1 MESLIVWRKIYRNKC
16 SIILQCYTYI
26 YISLYVKPY
35 QNTWT
40 HCLGFFCL
48 LLKTEPSGVTRQ
60 LSKDEVGQQARVLLN
75 QFIQDRLATERSE
88 EQVLHIED
96 LQDPGT
102 PTGQQSLKSFR
113 L

>member
-1 MESLIVWRKIYRNKC
+1 ML
-16 SIILQCYTYI
+16 YI
-26 YISLYVKPY
+26 YLYLTLFKTLPKHM
-35 QNTWT
+35 NT
-40 HCLGFFCL
+40 LFFCL
-48 LLKTEPSGVTRQ
+48 LLNTEPSGVTRQ

>member
-16 SIILQCYTYI
+16 SIILQCYIYI
-26 YISLYVKPY
+26 YISLYLRPY

-40 HCLGFFCL
+40 HCLFFCL
-48 LLKTEPSGVTRQ
+48 LLNTEPSGVTRQ

-102 PTGQQSLKSFR
+102 PTGQQSLKSLR